1 MPQASKTPPL
11 DSCKPNWDRFY
22 FTKHRKLNILTYLKL
37 LDRWLFHKDLQEKKD
52 IIIAEQ
58 YTQAKILITQ
68 KKTNESK
75 ILLENLIEANH
86 KFYSP
91 LSLYL
96 MIDNNLENDSKKI
109 INFFSVILNNN
120 SIDEENLNLIKI
132 KKAIYLISL
141 DEEIS
146 AVETLNQIVVS
157 NSVWRNLAISLI
169 IEHYLSKNQKDKAE
183 KYIQLLKNNN
193 NK

>member
-1 MPQASKTPPL
+1 
-11 DSCKPNWDRFY
+11 
-22 FTKHRKLNILTYLKL
+22 
-37 LDRWLFHKDLQEKKD
+37 
-52 IIIAEQ
+52 
-58 YTQAKILITQ
+58 
-68 KKTNESK
+68 
-75 ILLENLIEANH
+75 
-86 KFYSP
+86 
-91 LSLYL
+91 

-146 AVETLNQIVVS
+146 AVETFNQIVVS

>member
-1 MPQASKTPPL
+1 MSNIPLKINFINNASNFAKKNFKGIIVLATVL
-11 DSCKPNWDRFY
+11 FIFLLLIFFY
-22 FTKHRKLNILTYLKL
+22 
-37 LDRWLFHKDLQEKKD
+37 KDLQEKKD

>member
-1 MPQASKTPPL
+1 MSNIPLKINFINNASIFAKKNFKAIIVLATVL
-11 DSCKPNWDRFY
+11 FIFLLLIFFY
-22 FTKHRKLNILTYLKL
+22 
-37 LDRWLFHKDLQEKKD
+37 KDLQEKKN
-52 IIIAEQ
+52 IKIAEQ

-75 ILLENLIEANH
+75 LLLENLVETNH

-96 MIDNNLENDSKKI
+96 MIDNNLENNSKKI
-109 INFFSVILNNN
+109 INFFSIILNNN

-146 AVETLNQIVVS
+146 AVETLNQIVDS

>member
-1 MPQASKTPPL
+1 MSNIPLKINFINNASIFAKKNFKAIIVLATVL
-11 DSCKPNWDRFY
+11 FIFLLLIFFY
-22 FTKHRKLNILTYLKL
+22 
-37 LDRWLFHKDLQEKKD
+37 KDLQEKKN
-52 IIIAEQ
+52 IKIAEQ

-75 ILLENLIEANH
+75 LLLENLVETNH

-96 MIDNNLENDSKKI
+96 MIDNNLENNSKKI
-109 INFFSVILNNN
+109 INFFSIILNNN

-146 AVETLNQIVVS
+146 AVETLNQIVDS

-193 NK
+193 K

>member
-1 MPQASKTPPL
+1 MSNIPLKINFINNASNFAKKNFKGIIVLATVL
-11 DSCKPNWDRFY
+11 FIFLLLIFFY
-22 FTKHRKLNILTYLKL
+22 
-37 LDRWLFHKDLQEKKD
+37 KDLQEKKD

-146 AVETLNQIVVS
+146 AVETFNQIVVS

>member
-1 MPQASKTPPL
+1 MSNIPLKINFINNASNFAKKNFKCIIVLSTVL
-11 DSCKPNWDRFY
+11 FIFLLLIFFY
-22 FTKHRKLNILTYLKL
+22 
-37 LDRWLFHKDLQEKKD
+37 KDLQEKKD